1 MKLYKMRSR
10 FAIPLIKDT
19 LCPHMEYFEHF
30 AIIDV
35 ECNAIANERLI
46 TSHPLDLELLPEWL
60 SENGV
65 TDIITR
71 EIGDHLF
78 KLLIKQN
85 IKIHIGPELKK
96 PVDLVIDWLQNSLII
111 KNNTSDHNK

>member
-35 ECNAIANERLI
+35 KCAYCKRETYNFSSSERTTRNGCRKTGLR
-46 TSHPLDLELLPEWL
+46 TLLQ
-60 SENGV
+60 
-65 TDIITR
+65 

-96 PVDLVIDWLQNSLII
+96 PNRSCY
-111 KNNTSDHNK
+111 